1 MMRIHG
7 DAPPPGKK
15 EESIK
20 RAAAREVWGTMRRA
34 MSRYAR
40 PLSALLSLVLS
51 LALAELFLARF
62 HPMPDPFA
70 RFKSEDRASSYVPSA
85 HPPHDT
91 LTVIAEEGLPGVRGK
106 VVFVTNNVGFRGGEL
121 ARPKPKG
128 ELRVILYGGSTA
140 ECMLLDDAQ
149 ALHGVLER
157 ELAARGAGR
166 RARVYNAAKSG
177 DKSYDH
183 VALLSQRLVHLEPDL
198 VVLLAGV
205 NDLRA
210 AVYGADYLHLGS
222 SRAAPYS
229 LTMLAKFAA
238 TEFQIPRGLYALL
251 HPESERERLERMS
264 MVTDYRAKVALGA
277 GRPVSDL
284 EPRTDLASYERN
296 LRTIAG
302 TAAAHGTGL
311 VLATQGT
318 TWNSPDPEAPRWHW
332 LTYLDGVR
340 YREDKL
346 DGALERYNDVMR
358 RLGEAGA
365 AGVCDLARALP
376 KSRELFYD
384 DAHFTAAGAAKAG
397 ALLAECMA
405 AGGLLAPRG
414 SAGSVAEVGRR

>member
-1 MMRIHG
+1 
-7 DAPPPGKK
+7 
-15 EESIK
+15 
-20 RAAAREVWGTMRRA
+20 

-40 PLSALLSLVLS
+40 PLSALLSLTVS

-70 RFKSEDRASSYVPSA
+70 RFKTEDRASSYVPSA
-85 HPPHDT
+85 HPPQDR
-91 LTVIAEEGLPGVRGK
+91 LTVTAEEGLPGIQGT
-106 VVFVTNNVGFRGGEL
+106 VVFATNDVGFRGGDL
-121 ARPKPKG
+121 ARPKPKD
-128 ELRVILYGGSTA
+128 ELRVIVVGGSTA
-140 ECMLLDDAQ
+140 ECMLLGDTD
-149 ALHGVLER
+149 ALHGALQR
-157 ELAARGAGR
+157 ELAARAAGR
-166 RARVYNAAKSG
+166 RVRVYNAAKSG

-198 VVLLAGV
+198 LVVLAGV

-229 LTMLAKFAA
+229 LSLLAKFAA

-251 HPESERERLERMS
+251 HRESERDRLERMS

-277 GRPVSDL
+277 GRKVSDR
-284 EPRTDLASYERN
+284 EPRTDLAPWERN

-311 VLATQGT
+311 LLATQGT
-318 TWNSPDPEAPRWHW
+318 TWNSPDPDAPRWHW

-340 YREDKL
+340 YREDRL
-346 DGALERYNDVMR
+346 DRALDLYNDVMR
-358 RLGEAGA
+358 RLGGERA
-365 AGVCDLARALP
+365 AGVCDLARTLP
-376 KSRELFYD
+376 KSRDVYYD

-397 ALLAECMA
+397 ALLAGCIAES
-405 AGGLLAPRG
+405 GLLAR
-414 SAGSVAEVGRR
+414 SAAAPAAEAAGR